1 MVQLSPV
8 QEDSSMHATLL
19 SIKRTFL
26 WLFRLIVAVMLLVF
40 VIVLFQQVINYLTY
54 DLDGPSTPVIA
65 LLARLGFEESLGRAV
80 YWYVLQIVFSLLL
93 IKLVI
98 RKKFTDVGFNLHNGR
113 LSRRLLLWFFPG
125 FLLAAA
131 MSWYGLY
138 ALLGIEAITG
148 GVEARTVSYMV
159 KDIAI
164 FGLLPGPGEEPLFRV
179 FVIQFLIMVVFKGKE
194 VLLRWEKAVLI
205 VVSSIL
211 FMAGHVFVLSFAP
224 LQLKYDVLQLVIS
237 FSLGVFY
244 AFSYLYTKSLVVPI
258 VCHNYT
264 DLVVRAGSYLLLGLA

>member
-1 MVQLSPV
+1 
-8 QEDSSMHATLL
+8 MHATLL
-19 SIKRTFL
+19 STKRAFP

-98 RKKFTDVGFNLHNGR
+98 RKKFSDIGFNLHNGR
-113 LSRRLLLWFFPG
+113 LSRRLLWFFPG

-138 ALLGIEAITG
+138 ALLGLEAITG
-148 GVEARTVSYMV
+148 GVEARSVSYMV

-179 FVIQFLIMVVFKGKE
+179 FVIQFLIMVLFKGKE
-194 VLLRWEKAVLI
+194 VLSRWEKAVLI

-224 LQLKYDVLQLVIS
+224 LQLKYDVLQLIIS

-264 DLVVRAGSYLLLGLA
+264 DLVVRAGSYLLFNLTK